1 MTIYDIFYML
11 GGVGLFLFGMT
22 VMSSGLKNA
31 AGDNLQIILEKV
43 TSNKI
48 IAIILGIAITVLVQ
62 SSSATVFMVIGF
74 VNAGMMTL
82 AQAIGVIMGANI
94 GTTVTAQITAF
105 NLSKY
110 APIILFVGT
119 VMYIFIKKNFLKHIG
134 AIIMGFGMLFFGVAV
149 MKEGIEPLSDS
160 AGFKTF
166 LSGLNNPA
174 LAILFGFAFTALL
187 QSISSS
193 SVIFQAFAVQ
203 GLLSLNT
210 SAYLLIGGAVG
221 AVFPIMLASLT
232 TNKDGKRTAIADL
245 LFNLFRVVVLVILLL
260 VFPRIL
266 DLIEGL
272 SPTDIGRQI
281 ANTNTIFA
289 IIAVLIIAPFSGLI
303 IKFVEKIMPVEEEEH
318 EQRRDRTLQYMVNI
332 SKLPAS
338 MAVSQAQKE
347 ITRMGRVASKNLH
360 RAVECF
366 FNYNPEKA
374 AKVRAREESVN
385 ILNHTISDALVQ
397 LRELDLSTEN
407 MRRVSVMTIA
417 ITDIERISD
426 HAENIIEY
434 TEEMLSKRAGMSDD
448 AIEELRRMS
457 DEVLEEVD
465 LALDIFESEDY
476 DRLDDLEYI
485 EDSVD
490 AQEDMLIGNH
500 VQRLMDGGCNPL
512 AGVVFA
518 DIVTDLER
526 CGDHAINIAYAL
538 KERPKELDEDR
549 VTDPLVYMEAQVRE
563 TMKHDPLKHDAMK
576 HDAIKR
582 DVIKQDATK
591 QDATLGEKKYDKDRA
606 HD

>member
-1 MTIYDIFYML
+1 MTIFDIFYML
-11 GGVGLFLFGMT
+11 GGIGLFLFGMT
-22 VMSSGLKNA
+22 VMSTGLKNA
-31 AGDNLQIILEKV
+31 AGDNLQNILEKV
-43 TSNKI
+43 TSNRI
-48 IAIILGIAITVLVQ
+48 VAVLLGIGITILIQ

-82 AQAIGVIMGANI
+82 AQAIGIIMGANI

-105 NLSKY
+105 NLAKY
-110 APIILFVGT
+110 SPILLFIGT
-119 VMYIFIKKNFLKHIG
+119 IMYIFIKRNFLKHIG

-149 MKEGIEPLSDS
+149 MKEGIAPLSES

-166 LSGLNNPA
+166 LTGLSNPV
-174 LAILFGFAFTALL
+174 LAVLFGFGFTALL

-221 AVFPIMLASLT
+221 AVFPIVLASLT
-232 TNKDGKRTAIADL
+232 TNKDGKRTALADL
-245 LFNLFRVVVLVILLL
+245 LFNLLRMVILVIILGL
-260 VFPRIL
+260 FPGIL
-266 DLIEGL
+266 DIIESL

-289 IIAVLIIAPFSGLI
+289 IIAVLVILPFSGLL
-303 IKFVEKIMPVEEEEH
+303 IKLVEKIMPVEEEEH
-318 EQRRDRTLQYMVNI
+318 EQKRDRTLQYMLNI
-332 SKLPAS
+332 SKLPAA

-360 RAVECF
+360 RSIECF

-374 AKVRAREESVN
+374 AKIRAREESVN
-385 ILNHTISDALVQ
+385 ILNHTIADALVQ
-397 LRELDLSTEN
+397 LRELDLTSEN
-407 MRRVSVMTIA
+407 MRRVSMMTIA

-434 TEEMLSKRAGMSDD
+434 TEEMLSKKAAMSED
-448 AIEELRRMS
+448 ALEELRKMS
-457 DEVLEEVD
+457 KDVLEEVD
-465 LALDIFESEDY
+465 LALDIFESDAY
-476 DRLDDLEYI
+476 DKLDDLETI
-485 EDSVD
+485 EDGVD
-490 AQEDMLIGNH
+490 KQEDLLIGNH
-500 VQRLMDGGCNPL
+500 VQRLMDGGCDPL

-526 CGDHAINIAYAL
+526 CGDHAINIAYSL

-549 VTDPLVYMEAQVRE
+549 ITDPMAYMEAMER
-563 TMKHDPLKHDAMK
+563 DAMK
-576 HDAIKR
+576 HDTAKK
-582 DVIKQDATK
+582 DGTK
-591 QDATLGEKKYDKDRA
+591 IDKDRA

>member
-1 MTIYDIFYML
+1 MTIFDIFYML
-11 GGVGLFLFGMT
+11 GGIGLFLFGMT
-22 VMSSGLKNA
+22 VMSTGLKNA
-31 AGDNLQIILEKV
+31 AGDNLQNILEKV
-43 TSNKI
+43 TSNRI
-48 IAIILGIAITVLVQ
+48 VAVLLGIGITILIQ

-82 AQAIGVIMGANI
+82 AQAIGIIMGANI

-105 NLSKY
+105 NLAKY
-110 APIILFVGT
+110 SPILLFIGT
-119 VMYIFIKKNFLKHIG
+119 IMYIFIKRNFLKHIG

-149 MKEGIEPLSDS
+149 MKEGIAPLSES

-166 LSGLNNPA
+166 LTGLSNPV
-174 LAILFGFAFTALL
+174 LAVIFGFGFTALL

-221 AVFPIMLASLT
+221 AVFPIVLASLT
-232 TNKDGKRTAIADL
+232 TNKDGKRTALADL
-245 LFNLFRVVVLVILLL
+245 LFNLLRMVILVIILGL
-260 VFPRIL
+260 FPGIL
-266 DLIEGL
+266 DIIESL

-289 IIAVLIIAPFSGLI
+289 IIAVLVILPFSGLL
-303 IKFVEKIMPVEEEEH
+303 IKLVEKIMPVEEEEH
-318 EQRRDRTLQYMVNI
+318 EQKRDRTLQYMINI
-332 SKLPAS
+332 SKLPAA

-360 RAVECF
+360 RSIECF

-374 AKVRAREESVN
+374 AKIRAREESVN
-385 ILNHTISDALVQ
+385 ILNHTIADALVQ
-397 LRELDLSTEN
+397 LRELDLTSEN
-407 MRRVSVMTIA
+407 MRRVSMMTIA

-434 TEEMLSKRAGMSDD
+434 TEEMLSKKAAMSDD
-448 AIEELRRMS
+448 ALEELRKMS
-457 DEVLEEVD
+457 KDVLEEVD
-465 LALDIFESEDY
+465 LALDIFESDAY
-476 DRLDDLEYI
+476 DKLDDLETI
-485 EDSVD
+485 EDGVD
-490 AQEDMLIGNH
+490 KQEDLLIGNH
-500 VQRLMDGGCNPL
+500 VQRLMDGGCDPL

-526 CGDHAINIAYAL
+526 CGDHAINIAYSL

-549 VTDPLVYMEAQVRE
+549 ITDPMAYMESMER
-563 TMKHDPLKHDAMK
+563 DAMK
-576 HDAIKR
+576 HDTAKK
-582 DVIKQDATK
+582 DGTK
-591 QDATLGEKKYDKDRA
+591 IDKDRA

>member
-11 GGVGLFLFGMT
+11 GGVGLFLLGMT
-22 VMSSGLKNA
+22 IMSSGLKNA
-31 AGDNLQIILEKV
+31 AGDNLQTILEKV
-43 TSNKI
+43 TSNRI
-48 IAIILGIAITVLVQ
+48 IAVLLGIGITILIQ

-82 AQAIGVIMGANI
+82 AQAVGVIMGANI

-110 APIILFVGT
+110 APIILFAGA

-149 MKEGIEPLSDS
+149 MKEGITPLSES

-166 LSGLNNPA
+166 LSGLNNPI
-174 LAILFGFAFTALL
+174 LAIIFGFVFTALL

-210 SAYLLIGGAVG
+210 TAYLLIGGAVG
-221 AVFPIMLASLT
+221 AVFPIILASLT
-232 TNKDGKRTAIADL
+232 TNKDGKRTAILDL
-245 LFNLFRVVVLVILLL
+245 LFNLLRLVVLVILLAI
-260 VFPRIL
+260 FPRIL
-266 DLIEGL
+266 ELISSL
-272 SPTDIGRQI
+272 SPSDIGRQI

-289 IIAVLIIAPFSGLI
+289 VIAVAVLLPFSNILI
-303 IKFVEKIMPVEEEEH
+303 KAVEKLMPVEEEEH
-318 EQRRDRTLQYMVNI
+318 EQKRDRTLQYMVNI
-332 SKLPAS
+332 SKLPAA
-338 MAVSQAQKE
+338 MAVNQAQME
-347 ITRMGRVASKNLH
+347 ITRMGRIASKNLH
-360 RAVECF
+360 RSIECF

-385 ILNHTISDALVQ
+385 ILNHTIADALVQ
-397 LRELDLSTEN
+397 LRELDLSSDN
-407 MRRVSVMTIA
+407 MRRVSMMTIA

-434 TEEMLSKRAGMSDD
+434 TEEMLSKRASMSED
-448 AIEELRRMS
+448 AIEELKKMS
-457 DEVLEEVD
+457 TDVLEEVD
-465 LALDIFESEDY
+465 LAMDIFESDDY
-476 DRLDDLEYI
+476 DKLEELETI

-490 AQEDMLIGNH
+490 TQEDLLIGNH

-526 CGDHAINIAYAL
+526 CGDHAINIAYSL

-549 VTDPLVYMEAQVRE
+549 VTDPMAYMMDNQTRE
-563 TMKHDPLKHDAMK
+563 TMKHDAIK
-576 HDAIKR
+576 HDAIKV
-582 DVIKQDATK
+582 DK
-591 QDATLGEKKYDKDRA
+591 EYDKDRA

>member
-1 MTIYDIFYML
+1 MTIFDIFYML
-11 GGVGLFLFGMT
+11 GGIGLFLFGMT
-22 VMSSGLKNA
+22 VMSTGLKNA
-31 AGDNLQIILEKV
+31 AGDNLQNILEKV
-43 TSNKI
+43 TSNRI
-48 IAIILGIAITVLVQ
+48 VAVLLGIGITILIQ

-82 AQAIGVIMGANI
+82 AQAIGIIMGANI

-105 NLSKY
+105 NLAKY
-110 APIILFVGT
+110 SPILLFIGT
-119 VMYIFIKKNFLKHIG
+119 IMYIFIKRNILKHIG

-149 MKEGIEPLSDS
+149 MKEGIAPLSES

-166 LSGLNNPA
+166 LTGLSNPV
-174 LAILFGFAFTALL
+174 LAVLFGFGFTALL

-221 AVFPIMLASLT
+221 AVFPIVLASLT
-232 TNKDGKRTAIADL
+232 TNKDGKRTALADL
-245 LFNLFRVVVLVILLL
+245 LFNLMRMVILVIILGL
-260 VFPRIL
+260 FPGIM
-266 DLIEGL
+266 DIIESL

-289 IIAVLIIAPFSGLI
+289 LIAVLVILPFSGLL
-303 IKFVEKIMPVEEEEH
+303 IKLVEKIMPVEEEEH
-318 EQRRDRTLQYMVNI
+318 EQKRDRTLQYMINI
-332 SKLPAS
+332 SKLPAA

-360 RAVECF
+360 RSIECF

-374 AKVRAREESVN
+374 AKIRAREESVN
-385 ILNHTISDALVQ
+385 ILNHTIADALVQ
-397 LRELDLSTEN
+397 LRELDLTSEN
-407 MRRVSVMTIA
+407 MRRVSMMTIA

-434 TEEMLSKRAGMSDD
+434 TEETLSKKAAMSED
-448 AIEELRRMS
+448 ALEELRKMS
-457 DEVLEEVD
+457 KDVLEEVD
-465 LALDIFESEDY
+465 LALDIFESDAY
-476 DRLDDLEYI
+476 DKLDDLETI
-485 EDSVD
+485 EDGVD
-490 AQEDMLIGNH
+490 KQEDLLIGNH
-500 VQRLMDGGCNPL
+500 VQRLMDGGCDPL

-526 CGDHAINIAYAL
+526 CGDHAINIAYSL

-549 VTDPLVYMEAQVRE
+549 ITDPMAYMEAMER
-563 TMKHDPLKHDAMK
+563 DAMK
-576 HDAIKR
+576 HDTSKK
-582 DVIKQDATK
+582 DGTK
-591 QDATLGEKKYDKDRA
+591 IDKDRA

>member
-1 MTIYDIFYML
+1 MTIFDIFYML
-11 GGVGLFLFGMT
+11 GGIGLFLFGMT
-22 VMSSGLKNA
+22 VMSTGLKNA
-31 AGDNLQIILEKV
+31 AGDNLQNILEKV
-43 TSNKI
+43 TSNRI
-48 IAIILGIAITVLVQ
+48 VAVLLGIGITILIQ

-82 AQAIGVIMGANI
+82 AQAIGIIMGANI

-105 NLSKY
+105 NLAKY
-110 APIILFVGT
+110 SPILLFIGT
-119 VMYIFIKKNFLKHIG
+119 IMYIFIKRNFLKHIG

-149 MKEGIEPLSDS
+149 MKEGIAPLSES

-166 LSGLNNPA
+166 LTGLNNPV
-174 LAILFGFAFTALL
+174 LAVLFGFGFTALL

-221 AVFPIMLASLT
+221 AVFPIVLASLT
-232 TNKDGKRTAIADL
+232 TNKDGKRTALADL
-245 LFNLFRVVVLVILLL
+245 LFNLLRMVILVIILGL
-260 VFPRIL
+260 FPGIM
-266 DLIEGL
+266 DIIESL

-289 IIAVLIIAPFSGLI
+289 IIAVLAILPFSGLL
-303 IKFVEKIMPVEEEEH
+303 IKLVEKIMPVEEEEH
-318 EQRRDRTLQYMVNI
+318 EQKRDRTLQYMINI
-332 SKLPAS
+332 SKLPAA

-360 RAVECF
+360 RSIECF

-374 AKVRAREESVN
+374 AKIRAREESVN
-385 ILNHTISDALVQ
+385 ILNHTIADALVQ
-397 LRELDLSTEN
+397 LRELDLTSEN
-407 MRRVSVMTIA
+407 MRRVSMMTIA

-434 TEEMLSKRAGMSDD
+434 TEEMLSKKAAMSED
-448 AIEELRRMS
+448 ALEELRKMS
-457 DEVLEEVD
+457 KDVLEEVD
-465 LALDIFESEDY
+465 LALDIFESDAY
-476 DRLDDLEYI
+476 DKLDDLETI
-485 EDSVD
+485 EDGVD
-490 AQEDMLIGNH
+490 KQEDLLIGNH
-500 VQRLMDGGCNPL
+500 VQRLMDGGCDPL

-526 CGDHAINIAYAL
+526 CGDHAINIAYSL

-549 VTDPLVYMEAQVRE
+549 ITDPMAYMEAMER
-563 TMKHDPLKHDAMK
+563 DAMK
-576 HDAIKR
+576 HDTAKK
-582 DVIKQDATK
+582 DGTK
-591 QDATLGEKKYDKDRA
+591 IDKDRA

>member
-11 GGVGLFLFGMT
+11 GGVGLFLLGMT
-22 VMSSGLKNA
+22 IMSSGLKNA
-31 AGDNLQIILEKV
+31 AGDNLQTILEKV
-43 TSNKI
+43 TSNRI
-48 IAIILGIAITVLVQ
+48 IAVLLGIGITILIQ

-82 AQAIGVIMGANI
+82 AQAVGVIMGANI

-110 APIILFVGT
+110 APIILFVGA

-149 MKEGIEPLSDS
+149 MKEGITPLSES

-166 LSGLNNPA
+166 LSGLNNPI
-174 LAILFGFAFTALL
+174 LAIIFGFVFTALL

-210 SAYLLIGGAVG
+210 TAYLLIGGAVG
-221 AVFPIMLASLT
+221 AVFPIILASLT
-232 TNKDGKRTAIADL
+232 TNKDGKRTAILDL
-245 LFNLFRVVVLVILLL
+245 LFNLLRVVVLVILLAI
-260 VFPRIL
+260 FPRIL
-266 DLIEGL
+266 ELISSL
-272 SPTDIGRQI
+272 SPSDIGRQI

-289 IIAVLIIAPFSGLI
+289 VIAVAVLLPFSNILI
-303 IKFVEKIMPVEEEEH
+303 KAVEKLMPVEEEEH
-318 EQRRDRTLQYMVNI
+318 EQKRDRTLQYMVNI
-332 SKLPAS
+332 SKLPAA
-338 MAVSQAQKE
+338 MAVNQAQME
-347 ITRMGRVASKNLH
+347 ITRMGRIASKNLH
-360 RAVECF
+360 RSIECF

-385 ILNHTISDALVQ
+385 ILNHTIADALVQ
-397 LRELDLSTEN
+397 LRELDLSSDN
-407 MRRVSVMTIA
+407 MRRVSMMTIA

-434 TEEMLSKRAGMSDD
+434 TEEMLSKRASMSED
-448 AIEELRRMS
+448 AIEELKKMS
-457 DEVLEEVD
+457 TDVLEEVD
-465 LALDIFESEDY
+465 LAMDIFESDDY
-476 DRLDDLEYI
+476 DKLEELETI

-490 AQEDMLIGNH
+490 TQEDLLIGNH

-526 CGDHAINIAYAL
+526 CGDHAINIAYSL

-549 VTDPLVYMEAQVRE
+549 VTDPMAYMVDNKTRE
-563 TMKHDPLKHDAMK
+563 TMKHDAIK
-576 HDAIKR
+576 HDAIK
-582 DVIKQDATK
+582 A
-591 QDATLGEKKYDKDRA
+591 EKEYDKDRA